1 MNASAGVVGSGL
13 VSGYDTLGEL
23 LADDW
28 TSAFSGQHAA
38 SLKVVAQWWNA
49 VVAKDVG
56 LLTATMAEDMVIELP
71 FDESGRS
78 DTFRRIE
85 GKAQCVAFMARAYE
99 LERQHQGVHNPE
111 LTMSVDGTVIF
122 IEGLGD
128 TAVKGRVYQNRYVF
142 RHLCAGDKVTHYRQ
156 YHNPIISAYAFRRQ
170 IAGKFEPE
178 SL

>member
-1 MNASAGVVGSGL
+1 MNTSATTGSGL
-13 VSGYDTLGEL
+13 VSGYPTTAEL
-23 LADDW
+23 LDGDW

-38 SLKVVAQWWNA
+38 SLRVIAQWWSA
-49 VVAKDVG
+49 IVAKDID
-56 LLTATMAEDMVIELP
+56 LITATMAEDMVIELP

-78 DTFRRIE
+78 ETFRRIE
-85 GKAQCVAFMARAYE
+85 GKAQCAAFMGRAYE
-99 LERQHQGVHNPE
+99 LERQHLGAHNPE
-111 LTMSVDGTVIF
+111 LTMSVDGTVVF

-128 TAVKGRVYQNRYVF
+128 TAVKGRVYRNRYVF
-142 RHLCAGDKVTHYRQ
+142 RFLCAGDKITHYRQ